1 MKQDSFSYEITA
13 RCEQERAI
21 RLLSEFSQHS
31 ELHPLIVKVEQVE
44 PPQGVLRR
52 YFITDRLKW
61 GPFSFNIRYRA
72 DILRVSEN
80 EILTEAFQSPK
91 TTVTNHTTLTKQGEM
106 LHIRVKITMQAPDL
120 LFGYA
125 FNQARTAHL
134 EMAGRI
140 EKALTLP

>member
-13 RCEQERAI
+13 RCERERAI

-31 ELHPLIVKVEQVE
+31 ELHPLIVKVEQAE

-61 GPFSFNIRYRA
+61 GLFSFNIRYRA
-72 DILRVSEN
+72 DILRVSDD

-91 TTVTNHTTLTKQGEM
+91 TTVTNHTTLTQQGET
-106 LHIRVKITMQAPDL
+106 LHIRVNFTMQAPDL
-120 LFGYA
+120 LFDYA
-125 FNQARTAHL
+125 FRQARAAHL

-140 EKALTLP
+140 EKALAI